1 MTFDDIKVEQSGN
14 RYALYNKLGY
24 RVMLVDMPRDGQYF
38 LDWKVLSG
46 IAKAMSIRWKQN
58 SQSGENNKIS
68 GFDYSGLSVVQ
79 VERNGYAIYLPN
91 GQQVAFAYFPLDSQF
106 LEDDKCIKIICK
118 GLALRY
124 RINKGK

>member
-1 MTFDDIKVEQSGN
+1 MQFDDIKVEQSGN
-14 RYALYNKLGY
+14 RYALYNQLGY

-38 LDWKVLSG
+38 LDCKVLSG

-58 SQSGENNKIS
+58 PSSGENKLS

-91 GQQVAFAYFPLDSQF
+91 GQQVAFTYFPLDSQF

-124 RINKGK
+124 RIK

>member
-1 MTFDDIKVEQSGN
+1 MKFEDIRVEQSGN
-14 RYALYNKLGY
+14 RYALYNSLGY
-24 RVMLVDMPRDGQYF
+24 RVMLVDMPRDAQYF
-38 LDWKVLSG
+38 LDAKVLSG

-58 SQSGENNKIS
+58 PPSGQNKLS

-79 VERNGYAIYLPN
+79 VERNGYAIFLPN
-91 GQQVAFAYFPLDSQF
+91 QQQVGFVYFPLDNNYID
-106 LEDDKCIKIICK
+106 DDKCLKIICK

>member
-14 RYALYNKLGY
+14 RYALYNSLGY
-24 RVMLVDMPRDGQYF
+24 RVMLVDMPRDAQYF
-38 LDWKVLSG
+38 LDWKIISG
-46 IAKAMSIRWKQN
+46 VAKAMSIRWKQN
-58 SQSGENNKIS
+58 PPSGQNKLS

-79 VERNGYAIYLPN
+79 VERNGYAIFLPN
-91 GQQVAFAYFPLDSQF
+91 QQQVAIAYFPLDNNYID
-106 LEDDKCIKIICK
+106 DDKSLKIICK

>member
-1 MTFDDIKVEQSGN
+1 MQFEDIRVEQSGN
-14 RYALYNKLGY
+14 CYILYNKLGY
-24 RVMLVDMPRDGQYF
+24 KIMLLLMPRDAQYF
-38 LDWKVLSG
+38 LDWKIISG
-46 IAKAMSIRWKQN
+46 VAKAMSIRWKQN
-58 SQSGENNKIS
+58 PPSGENKLS

-91 GQQVAFAYFPLDSQF
+91 GQQVAIAYFPLDNNYID
-106 LEDDKCIKIICK
+106 DDKSLKIICK

>member
-1 MTFDDIKVEQSGN
+1 MQFEDIRVEQSGN
-14 RYALYNKLGY
+14 RYALYNSLGY
-24 RVMLVDMPRDGQYF
+24 RVMLVDMPRDAQYF
-38 LDWKVLSG
+38 LDAKVLSG

-58 SQSGENNKIS
+58 PPSGENKLS

-79 VERNGYAIYLPN
+79 VERNGYAIFLPN
-91 GQQVAFAYFPLDSQF
+91 QQQVGFVYFPLDNNYID
-106 LEDDKCIKIICK
+106 DDKCLKIICK

>member
-1 MTFDDIKVEQSGN
+1 MQFDDIKVEQSQN
-14 RYALYNKLGY
+14 SYALYNQLGY

-38 LDWKVLSG
+38 LDAKVLSG

-58 SQSGENNKIS
+58 PPSGENKLS

-79 VERNGYAIYLPN
+79 VERNGYAIFLPN
-91 GQQVAFAYFPLDSQF
+91 GQQVAIAYFPLDNNYID
-106 LEDDKCIKIICK
+106 DDKSLKIICK